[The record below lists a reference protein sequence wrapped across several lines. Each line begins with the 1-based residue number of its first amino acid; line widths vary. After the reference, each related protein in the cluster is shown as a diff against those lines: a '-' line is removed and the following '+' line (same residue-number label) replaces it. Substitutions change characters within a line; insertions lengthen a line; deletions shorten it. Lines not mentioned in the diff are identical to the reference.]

1 MRRKLAIA
9 TYHVYQNALLGP
21 VANEEIFLQR
31 AIAVVEADRI
41 SIVPSRVQVI
51 GALIEIGL
59 AGLAILG
66 VVLGFSTLP
75 IWVLLPLL
83 LIALLLGPI
92 GVLGLIFGVIG
103 TAFVMD
109 RQART
114 ARWQQGFLGMG
125 IGTTDGTGFARIAR
139 IEVTSDGDD
148 ALRSGEHQDVITWD
162 VEIVKDDE
170 ARLPVGTVITS
181 RPMAIDGVTRA
192 NRLAEVLGEM
202 AGVEAVLAFVPDD
215 DEYYGDDELED
226 DVEEP
231 AEGARNDG

>member
-1 MRRKLAIA
+1 MAS
-9 TYHVYQNALLGP
+9 
-21 VANEEIFLQR
+21 EEIFLQR

-41 SIVPSRVQVI
+41 SIYPARVQVI

-59 AGLAILG
+59 AGLAVLG
-66 VVLGFSTLP
+66 IVLGFDSLP
-75 IWVLLPLL
+75 VWVLMPLL
-83 LIALLLGPI
+83 LVALLLGPI

-125 IGTTDGTGFARIAR
+125 IGTTDGTGFARIAGV
-139 IEVTSDGDD
+139 EVTSDGDD

-162 VEIVKDDE
+162 VEIVKDDGV
-170 ARLPVGTVITS
+170 RMPVGTVITS
-181 RPMAIDGVTRA
+181 RPMAMDGATRA

-202 AGVEAVLAFVPDD
+202 AGVEVTLAMVPDD
-215 DEYYGDDELED
+215 DDSYYEDDELED
-226 DVEEP
+226 EP
-231 AEGARNDG
+231 ASEGARDDR